1 MRYTTVIDISEWPEL
16 YRSVSVRLVYM
27 HLALRSGY
35 HDDDRDQIHTSLRRV
50 ALQTGCTV
58 AAVRHAVRTL
68 QAHGLLRIE
77 GRTWHIK
84 KWTIEQSITTRAQQK
99 AQAAAAAKTAEQQQR
114 ARDRE
119 LQNMERERQYAASKM
134 NDEQHQEVRE
144 LLKSGKLTTIARLT
158 KYNGKK

>member
-35 HDDDRDQIHTSLRRV
+35 HDDDRDRIHTSLRRV

-68 QAHGLLRIE
+68 RSHGLLQIE
-77 GRTWHIK
+77 GRTWHVK

-99 AQAAAAAKTAEQQQR
+99 AQAVAASKTTEQQQR
-114 ARDRE
+114 ARERE
-119 LQNMERERQYAASKM
+119 LKDLERERQHEESKKGAVTY
-134 NDEQHQEVRE
+134 QEY
-144 LLKSGKLTTIARLT
+144 LAM
-158 KYNGKK
+158 KKKGQNK